1 MAVTS
6 DPAAVKEVDPQT
18 LRAWLQAGQA
28 LVVDVRPPEMFAAE
42 RIPGALS
49 LPLASVGRSSFLAR
63 LPHNR
68 RNLNV

>member
-18 LRAWLQAGQA
+18 LRAWLQVGQA
-28 LVVDVRPPEMFAAE
+28 LVFDVRPPEISGASGTCGMAA
-42 RIPGALS
+42 L
-49 LPLASVGRSSFLAR
+49 LAR